1 MTDEESLQIRQLIK
15 EEVEAGIKD
24 RFRPLLEKLDSIQNS
39 LDLGFGQLDEDRKDF
54 AEVKTS
60 QATVE
65 RLLKELLDIYTNQ
78 SKRLEKKIDDKATNT
93 IESAA
98 QAVADSVEPVM
109 ASIAKK
115 LRNNKPLSDTPS
127 KKWYHFWRR

>member
-1 MTDEESLQIRQLIK
+1 MTDEDSLQLRKLIQ
-15 EEVEAGIKD
+15 EEVEAAVKD

-39 LDLGFGQLDEDRKDF
+39 LDLGFGQMDEDRKDF

-65 RLLKELLDIYTNQ
+65 RLAKEMLDIFTSRNKNME
-78 SKRLEKKIDDKATNT
+78 KRLDEKAQNT

-109 ASIAKK
+109 AKVV
-115 LRNNKPLSDTPS
+115 NKVKNGIPLDKP
-127 KKWYHFWRR
+127 KKWYNFWRR

>member
-1 MTDEESLQIRQLIK
+1 M
-15 EEVEAGIKD
+15 
-24 RFRPLLEKLDSIQNS
+24 DSIQNS

-78 SKRLEKKIDDKATNT
+78 SKRLEKKIDDKATNA

-109 ASIAKK
+109 AGIAKK
-115 LRNNKPLSDTPS
+115 MKRNQPLSDTTN